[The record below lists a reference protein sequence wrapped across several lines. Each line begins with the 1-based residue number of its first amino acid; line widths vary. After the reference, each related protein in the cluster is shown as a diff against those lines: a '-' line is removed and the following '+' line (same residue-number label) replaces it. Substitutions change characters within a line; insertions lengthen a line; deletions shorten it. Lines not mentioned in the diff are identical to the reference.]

1 MKGFRDFILRGNV
14 VDLAVGVVV
23 GAAFGA
29 VVQAMVKDLLTP
41 FIAALV
47 QQPDFS
53 KLQFTLRGSVFLY
66 GEFLNALISFLI
78 VAAVIYFFVVLPI
91 NKMIKRFK
99 KPAEPEP
106 EKKPADVLLLEE
118 IRDLLKE
125 EKRGNNDTIA

>member
-29 VVQAMVKDLLTP
+29 VVSSLVKDILTP

-53 KLQFTLRGSVFLY
+53 KLQFTLHGSVFLY
-66 GEFLNALISFLI
+66 GDFLNALISFLI
-78 VAAVIYFFVVLPI
+78 VAATIYFFVVLPV
-91 NKMIKRFK
+91 NRLLARFK
-99 KPAEPEP
+99 GPAEAP
-106 EKKPADVLLLEE
+106 KKPDDVIVLEQ
-118 IRDLLKE
+118 IRDILKE
-125 EKRGNNDTIA
+125 KAE